1 MQRGDVV
8 VSEHQIRC
16 FLLVAEEGSFSKAAR
31 RSAVSQPAISKTI
44 AALEGELG
52 VRLFSR
58 QGNTAI
64 ALTEAGERYLAFFQS
79 AAAQWAALHSDI
91 EAMSSPVALRFAL
104 PACLEGLFSLVL
116 SPLRNENPNFT
127 FPYLPPEQIPKALA
141 KGELDF
147 ALCLQEELA
156 QGRQYTLTSVGRSE
170 AVILFSAL
178 HFTRFDKAI
187 TPAGF
192 ADAVFY
198 LPQGEQYRRMSL
210 QLEQACLSHGFMPR
224 VVYLP
229 DWADVLERVQV
240 GQGVTLCY
248 ALCAAQHKSLSSVG
262 LGAFQAFSLAGRR
275 QLPPNVCDDMLHAVK
290 QYLK

>member
-1 MQRGDVV
+1 M
-8 VSEHQIRC
+8 SEHQIRS

-58 QGNTAI
+58 QGNTAV
-64 ALTEAGERYLAFFQS
+64 ALTEEGERYLAFFQS
-79 AAAQWAALHSDI
+79 VAAQWAALRSDI
-91 EAMSSPVALRFAL
+91 GALASPAALRFAL
-104 PACLEGLFSLVL
+104 PACLEGLFSPVL
-116 SPLRNENPNFT
+116 SPLRSEDVDFT
-127 FPYLPPEQIPKALA
+127 PLCLPPEQLPKALA

-156 QGRQYTLTSVGRSE
+156 QGRQYTLAFVGRSE
-170 AVILFSAL
+170 AVILFSGL
-178 HFTRFDKAI
+178 HFTRFDKPI
-187 TPAGF
+187 TPADF

-198 LPQGEQYRRMSL
+198 LPQGRQYRRMSL
-210 QLEQACLSHGFMPR
+210 RLEQACLSHGFMPR
-224 VVYLP
+224 VVYLS
-229 DWADVLERVQV
+229 DWAGVLERVRA

-275 QLPPNVCDDMLHAVK
+275 QLPPDVCNNVLHAVE